1 MWLDG
6 ELGWSLGFMINSG
19 ILRNSVGL
27 VVRAKKL
34 YHADYTDVCCFELH
48 M

>member
-6 ELGWSLGFMINSG
+6 DLGGNLGFMINSG

-27 VVRAKKL
+27 VVRVKML
-34 YHADYTDVCCFELH
+34 YHADYRDVCCF
-48 M
+48 